1 MRGRGR
7 EGGVKRRGG
16 EAGGEREWER
26 VKGRG
31 ADLLHG
37 GASIHG
43 AALVSVRVV
52 PHPIFRYNTGK
63 RIKMGREGGER
74 GEGPDLLHGSA
85 SIHGAALVQVW
96 VVPHAILRNK
106 GSLAHLSRLQHMI
119 LVRVLGFTL
128 SVS

>member
-7 EGGVKRRGG
+7 EGGGEEEGG

-26 VKGRG
+26 GKGRG

-37 GASIHG
+37 GASIHR
-43 AALVSVRVV
+43 AALVA

-85 SIHGAALVQVW
+85 SIHGAALVLVW

>member
-1 MRGRGR
+1 M
-7 EGGVKRRGG
+7 KRRGG

-31 ADLLHG
+31 A
-37 GASIHG
+37 
-43 AALVSVRVV
+43 
-52 PHPIFRYNTGK
+52 
-63 RIKMGREGGER
+63 
-74 GEGPDLLHGSA
+74 DLLHGSA